1 MSIQPLK
8 QLTIEHL
15 RGSVVPFS
23 LPFEKGKKLTIVY
36 GENGT
41 GKTTIC
47 DALEF
52 LSKGRIGS
60 LEDRGLGQK
69 PDRYWPSVG
78 KGPADVSVSL
88 DAGAASC
95 TAKVHKGSVVVVPA
109 DQKPKVEVLRRS
121 QILRLLEAQP
131 SKRYEEI
138 SRFIDITGIETSEAA
153 LKKLISNLSSNR
165 DTAVAV
171 VYANLTSIKQFWE
184 TAGKPGKGPIDW
196 AEVEV
201 ARDFSN
207 LEADAKNLSRL
218 RAAYQRFQDYPQ
230 KYEKTTADLKKAQ
243 DGDHVAANQLEVAL
257 SAASAGAGE
266 LVAILEAASPYLD
279 KHPHIENCPLCES
292 AEKVADLHNNVA
304 QRLKQFTALQVAQ
317 KAVKDSA
324 KDVQRIEGQIHA
336 LQADLTSDSEKFE
349 DIRRETVFPDEVE
362 LPGREAPAKL
372 DEIEQ
377 WLNET
382 SHLPESWQKCETAWV
397 EQSKFVETLAKALS
411 TYRNNVVT
419 QKELDVLLP
428 KLQQAHEILIQERQ
442 TFTDGVL
449 KTISSEVGRLYEA
462 VHPGEGLNKISI
474 ELEEGKRASLEVGA
488 SFAGQD
494 KAPPQAYFSQS
505 HLDTLGLCV
514 FLALALL
521 DDPENTVLVLDDV
534 LASVDEPHVDRLI
547 EMLYA
552 EADKFR
558 HCIIT
563 THYRPW
569 KHKLRW
575 GWLKNGQCQFVE
587 LTKWSLDGGLQHIRS
602 VPDIERLR
610 TLLEELPPDPQL
622 VCAKAG
628 VILEATLTFLVE
640 LYECHLP
647 KRASGRY
654 TIGELLPAI
663 DKKLRQELKV
673 VVTAGSDA
681 MGNKT
686 TVTVELAPILEKLA
700 QIAQIRNV
708 FGAHFNELSFEL
720 LEDDASE
727 FGTQVLTL
735 AEAIADQ
742 ENGWPRKEK
751 NGSYWANSNE
761 TRCLYPLKR
770 PA

>member
-1 MSIQPLK
+1 MIPPALK
-8 QLTIEHL
+8 ILTIEHL
-15 RGSVVPFS
+15 RGSVIPFS

-47 DALEF
+47 DAMEF
-52 LSKGRIGS
+52 LSKGKIGS

-78 KGPADVSVSL
+78 KVHADISVSL
-88 DAGAASC
+88 DAGATSC
-95 TAKVHKGSVVVVPA
+95 TATIHKGSVVVIPA
-109 DQKPKVEVLRRS
+109 EQKPKVEVLRRS

-131 SKRYEEI
+131 SKRYAEI
-138 SRFIDITGIETSEAA
+138 SRFIDITGIEASEAA
-153 LKKLISNLSSNR
+153 LNKLISNLTSNR

-171 VYANLTSIKQFWE
+171 VDANQTAIQQFWE
-184 TAGKPGKGPIDW
+184 TAGKPGKGPISW

-201 ARDFSN
+201 GRDYSS
-207 LEADAKNLSRL
+207 LDTDAKNLSGL
-218 RAAYQRFQDYPQ
+218 RAAYQRLQDYPH
-230 KYEKTTADLKKAQ
+230 KYEKTITALEKSQEDKRSA
-243 DGDHVAANQLEVAL
+243 VNQLDAAL
-257 SAASAGAGE
+257 ATASAGAGE
-266 LVAILEAASPYLD
+266 LVGILEAASPYLA
-279 KHPHIENCPLCES
+279 KHPHLENCPLCES
-292 AEKVADLHNNVA
+292 AEKVADLHDHVV
-304 QRLKQFTALQVAQ
+304 QRLKQFTALQAAQ
-317 KAVKDSA
+317 KAVTDSE
-324 KDVQRIEGQIHA
+324 KEVQKVSGQIHT
-336 LQADLTSDSEKFE
+336 LQSDLTNDSKKFE
-349 DIRRETVFPDEVE
+349 GIRHETVFPDAVE
-362 LPGREAPAKL
+362 LPGRVAPEKL
-372 DEIEQ
+372 DEIAQ
-377 WLNET
+377 WLDET
-382 SHLPESWQKCETAWV
+382 AHLPESWQKCEAAWG
-397 EQSKFVETLAKALS
+397 EQSKFVMTLSKALT

-419 QKELDVLLP
+419 QKELDALLP
-428 KLQQAHEILIQERQ
+428 KLQRAHEILIEERQ
-442 TFTDGVL
+442 KFTDGIL
-449 KTISSEVGRLYEA
+449 KTISGEVGRLYEA
-462 VHPGEGLNKISI
+462 VHPGEGLNKISL

-488 SFAGQD
+488 SFAGKD

-521 DDPENTVLVLDDV
+521 DDPENTILVLDDV

-569 KHKLRW
+569 KHKFRW
-575 GWLKNGQCQFVE
+575 GWLKNGQCHFVE
-587 LTKWSLDGGLQHIRS
+587 LTKWSLDSGLQHIHS
-602 VPDIERLR
+602 TPDIERLR
-610 TLLEELPPDPQL
+610 KLLDEVPPDPQL

-647 KRASGRY
+647 KRASGLY

-686 TVTVELAPILEKLA
+686 TNTVELAPILDELIR
-700 QIAQIRNV
+700 IAQVRNV

-727 FGTQVLTL
+727 FGSQVLTL
-735 AEAIADQ
+735 SEAIADQ
-742 ENGWPRKEK
+742 ENGWPRKVK